1 MLDRS
6 TAKPLTEDTAHI
18 MTGPSWCPACE
29 EECPDQPDGIC
40 TTCGDELQPS
50 PTSAQH
56 TNNNAENNST
66 AAAGQSHDPVTMA
79 LLQSSIQNTGL
90 DGSTLM
96 PLLNQLRSGNNTNAQ
111 GADISDIASILPPE
125 ALNPQAGGS
134 RHRPVSKRILD
145 DMKRVVLTEQSAE
158 LFDAQVELFGPRE
171 INNMSP
177 CLADNKSLKLNAVP
191 GEFGPRISDKNRKAA
206 LVVCS
211 PRTTKGGLSSNTL
224 EEIASLSQHRM
235 PFIAYVERGDG
246 ITFVQKAIACQRAGE
261 NEKGQS
267 LCAGVIVGNA
277 GTAKEVWPY
286 AMQDTKDE
294 ATNCGLNVPVVMIRR
309 EDGKKLVQ
317 MALQRNDADGSQ
329 YIPCHIHIHSKEE
342 HSCPVC
348 AECYVSGA
356 TIVRLPTCGHVFH
369 ESCAMMWLT
378 KHNTCPYC
386 RKELPTEDEEYE
398 IERRRREARE
408 SSDVA
413 ENGVNGSSFYG

>member
-1 MLDRS
+1 
-6 TAKPLTEDTAHI
+6 
-18 MTGPSWCPACE
+18 
-29 EECPDQPDGIC
+29 
-40 TTCGDELQPS
+40 
-50 PTSAQH
+50 
-56 TNNNAENNST
+56 
-66 AAAGQSHDPVTMA
+66 
-79 LLQSSIQNTGL
+79 
-90 DGSTLM
+90 M
-96 PLLNQLRSGNNTNAQ
+96 PILNQLRSGNTANNNNGL

-125 ALNPQAGGS
+125 ALNPQAGTS
-134 RHRPVSKRILD
+134 RHRPVSERILN

-171 INNMSP
+171 INDLSV
-177 CLADNKSLKLNAVP
+177 CVADETCLKLNAVP
-191 GEFGPRISDKNRKAA
+191 GEFGPRMSDRSKTAA

-211 PRTTKGGLSSNTL
+211 PRTTKGGLSTTTL
-224 EEIASLSQHRM
+224 AEITSLREHRI

-261 NEKGQS
+261 VERGQS

-294 ATNCGLNVPVVMIRR
+294 AIKFGLNVPVVMIRR
-309 EDGKKLVQ
+309 EDGNKLVRR
-317 MALQRNDADGSQ
+317 ALQRNDDSRGLQ
-329 YIPCHIHIHSKEE
+329 YIPCHIRVHSKEE

-398 IERRRREARE
+398 VERRRREARG
-408 SSDVA
+408 SNGVA
-413 ENGVNGSSFYG
+413 ENGVDGISFYG